1 MVQPALHFNY
11 QTNNMYNRTANFI
24 IAGAGMLLFGI
35 TLITLGS
42 VLPDLKIKFGLDD
55 VAAGALF
62 AILPFGILAGSLLFG
77 YFCDRYGY
85 RYLLAANCLLI
96 AIGLAGIAYLK
107 SITLLQCCIFGFGFG
122 GGCVNGAT
130 NALVADISG
139 KNKGANLSLLGV
151 FFAIGA
157 LGIPLI
163 LGFLKNEVDFE
174 KILYATAF
182 LALLVAIAVMM
193 LQFPPGKNVNNLDA
207 FHVFRLFK
215 NEVLLLIAFFLFFQS
230 SLEAIV
236 HNWIT
241 TYIQEGLKIP
251 ADKALYALTANVI
264 GMAVMRLLTGSIFRK
279 QSDSTMLQVSMLM
292 LIIGSILLLFGKSFT
307 PVLIALVTLGAGMAA
322 GFPMM
327 YSIVGTR
334 HADIS
339 ATAFSF
345 ILTIAL
351 LGNMLINYIMGV
363 VAKYYGIHSV
373 APVILMESVTMSLL
387 CYIILQK
394 INREKVILKET

>member
-1 MVQPALHFNY
+1 MAQPALHFKR
-11 QTNNMYNRTANFI
+11 QTCNMYNRTANFI
-24 IAGAGMLLFGI
+24 IACAGMLLFGV

-42 VLPDLKIKFGLDD
+42 VLPDLKIKFGLDE

-85 RYLLAANCLLI
+85 RYLLASNCLLI
-96 AIGLAGIAYLK
+96 ALGLAGIAYLQ
-107 SITLLQCCIFGFGFG
+107 SVTLLQCCIFCFGFG

-130 NALVADISG
+130 NALVADISK

-157 LGIPLI
+157 LGIPMI
-163 LGFLKNEVDFE
+163 LGVLKDKIGFE
-174 KILYATAF
+174 TILYATAF
-182 LALLVAIAVMM
+182 LSLLVAVAVML
-193 LQFPPGKNVNNLDA
+193 LQFPPGKNVNDLDT

-241 TYIQEGLKIP
+241 TYLQNGLQIP

-279 QSDSTMLQVSMLM
+279 QTDSTMLLVSML
-292 LIIGSILLLFGKSFT
+292 LLLAGSILLLIGETFT
-307 PVLIALVTLGAGMAA
+307 FVLIALVTLGAGMAA

-351 LGNMLINYIMGV
+351 LGNMLINYTMGI
-363 VAKYYGIHSV
+363 VAQHYGIRAV
-373 APVILMESVTMSLL
+373 ALVILLESVIMTAL
-387 CYIILQK
+387 CYVILQK
-394 INREKVILKET
+394 IKKEQRILKHS